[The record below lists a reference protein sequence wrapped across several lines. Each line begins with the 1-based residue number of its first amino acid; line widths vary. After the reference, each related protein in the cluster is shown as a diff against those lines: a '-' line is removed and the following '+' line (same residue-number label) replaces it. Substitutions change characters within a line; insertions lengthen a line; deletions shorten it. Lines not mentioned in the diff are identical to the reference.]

1 MTPDSRWNRL
11 PFLILIII
19 IISSTRKA
27 DPYGTPRSGPAEY
40 GDFLDSLLFRLRDM
54 EVLNESGPL
63 KGTPQFTGSHVL
75 IASMGGGEIDVEQQG
90 NSIGTEYRLFLS
102 AGETFE
108 VDAGRKGMK
117 IFLFRLM
124 SRETGKK
131 SSLTI
136 HGDLALAALQVR
148 PLRIR
153 ELDGSGLLGGG

>member
-1 MTPDSRWNRL
+1 
-11 PFLILIII
+11 
-19 IISSTRKA
+19 
-27 DPYGTPRSGPAEY
+27 
-40 GDFLDSLLFRLRDM
+40 
-54 EVLNESGPL
+54 
-63 KGTPQFTGSHVL
+63 
-75 IASMGGGEIDVEQQG
+75 
-90 NSIGTEYRLFLS
+90 
-102 AGETFE
+102 
-108 VDAGRKGMK
+108 MK